1 MKIDDFGADP
11 WRASHGA
18 YSSSTFA
25 LTPAPEYASSEVLLA
40 SLYRVIGL
48 DGLKESQVPAG
59 GRDLE
64 KLISKQLGADV
75 PPHGADLAARDLH
88 SLLHGMLESP
98 KAPNQSSRR
107 FLQVT
112 PLVPSVTR
120 FSGSARPSTNS
131 WNAGSLVRRMVWM
144 GSRSPGDAS
153 ALWAKL
159 FGALSIGP
167 GDDVFARWLQ
177 RELHD
182 WTGETSWSVVEP
194 DPSEVATMELAD
206 YEGVSVPARQFVKDL
221 GAIIAA
227 RDAMTRRQWTSLL
240 EAVIRLG
247 AVAHVIWLCD
257 VQFRMWQSVQAS
269 LGGDGPLDEAEARK
283 HAFPAE
289 LRYLSYGDKAL
300 DRIKDR
306 TSSYLRAR
314 LGLNA
319 VLWALEDAGQPFA
332 GSLST
337 SADLARLCELVR
349 SARHILLAKGFI
361 GALDEIEES
370 EAQTIRCKKG
380 TGSNVFEF
388 SRHVLGQRQAAV
400 DVLRGYDQGYVLRK
414 KTTARNSPWVVAFGP
429 VAALAMVHCSLAE
442 TRGPASVRRLSQ
454 HLGRYGVIVDRSAIA
469 QNDLGHQL
477 RMLGLVLDSPDA
489 ESGMLMV
496 PPFPALVG
504 TSGEPS

>member
-1 MKIDDFGADP
+1 MKIDDFAANP

-18 YSSSTFA
+18 YLTSTFA

-40 SLYRVIGL
+40 SLYREIGMT
-48 DGLKESQVPAG
+48 DLKESMVPAG

-64 KLISKQLGADV
+64 KVIAKQLGADV

-107 FLQVT
+107 FIQMT
-112 PLVPSVTR
+112 PLVPAVAR

-131 WNAGSLVRRMVWM
+131 WNAGSLVRRMVWL
-144 GSRSPGDAS
+144 GSRSASDAS
-153 ALWAKL
+153 ALWARL
-159 FGALSIGP
+159 FGALSVGP
-167 GDDVFARWLQ
+167 SDDVFARWLQ
-177 RELHD
+177 GELQD
-182 WTGETSWSVVEP
+182 WTGETSWAVVEP

-206 YEGVSVPARQFVKDL
+206 YEGVAVPARQFVEDL
-221 GAIIAA
+221 DAIIAS
-227 RDAMTRRQWTSLL
+227 REAMTRRQWTSLL

-257 VQFRMWQSVQAS
+257 VQSRMWQAVRAS
-269 LGGDGPLDEAEARK
+269 LAGGGPVDEAEARK
-283 HAFPAE
+283 HAFPQE
-289 LRYLSYGDKAL
+289 LRYFSYGDKAL

-319 VLWALEDAGQPFA
+319 VLWALEDAGQHFT

-337 SADLARLCELVR
+337 SADLARLCQLVR
-349 SARHILLAKGFI
+349 DTRDMLLVRGLAN
-361 GALDEIEES
+361 ALDDIEES

-388 SRHVLGQRQAAV
+388 ARHVLGQRQAAV

-414 KTTARNSPWVVAFGP
+414 KTTARNSPWIVALGP
-429 VAALAMVHCSLAE
+429 VAVLSMVHCSLAE

-496 PPFPALVG
+496 PPFPALPGMPGVH
-504 TSGEPS
+504 S